1 MDVTNRSGMPQSP
14 QSNAVGSVVDV
25 APGRAA
31 GGQHEAAKVFRLL
44 ARNIP
49 ALIGAAIYIGFI
61 LMAIFAPLL
70 APMDPLEQTLTDRL
84 KPPSWL
90 PGGTT
95 HMLGADNLGRDILS
109 RLIYGARVSII
120 VGASTVAICAIVG
133 SLLGAIAG
141 YWRGRIDASLMLVLD
156 IWMAFPSL
164 VLAIAL
170 SAALG
175 PSIPN
180 LILALALTGW
190 VAYCRVIRGEVLSLR
205 EREFVLAARV
215 CGASGARIIIRHLLP
230 NVLAPIL
237 VLATLELATVIIA
250 EASLSFLGLGVQAE
264 QPTWGGMLSDGRQFL
279 RQAWWLAAFPG
290 AAISLLVL
298 GINLFG
304 DGLRDALDPRLRT

>member
-1 MDVTNRSGMPQSP
+1 M
-14 QSNAVGSVVDV
+14 
-25 APGRAA
+25 
-31 GGQHEAAKVFRLL
+31 
-44 ARNIP
+44 ARNVP
-49 ALIGAAIYIGFI
+49 ALIGGAIYAGFI
-61 LMAIFAPLL
+61 LMAILAPLL

-84 KPPSWL
+84 KPPVWL
-90 PGGTT
+90 SGGTGE
-95 HMLGADNLGRDILS
+95 HVLGADNLGRDILS
-109 RLIYGARVSII
+109 RLIYGAQVSII
-120 VGASTVAICAIVG
+120 VGAATVTACAVAG

-141 YWRGRIDASLMLVLD
+141 FWRGPLDTSLMMLLD

-164 VLAIAL
+164 VMAIAL
-170 SAALG
+170 SAVLG
-175 PSIPN
+175 PSLPN

-215 CGASGARIIIRHLLP
+215 CGASGFRIITRHLLP

-237 VLATLELATVIIA
+237 VLATLEMATVIIA
-250 EASLSFLGLGVQAE
+250 EAALSFLGLGVQAE